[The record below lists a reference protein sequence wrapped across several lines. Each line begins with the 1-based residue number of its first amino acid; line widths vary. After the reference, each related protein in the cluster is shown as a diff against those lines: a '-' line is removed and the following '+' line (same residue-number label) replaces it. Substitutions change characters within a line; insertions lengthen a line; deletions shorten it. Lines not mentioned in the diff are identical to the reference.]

1 MPGRGLVMTWGGSA
15 VLAALTGLFAA
26 GARVGVFEQRL
37 VVVERETARVS
48 TEHRELER
56 QIVEQLRRLEIGL
69 AELRAEQRIL
79 HGR

>member
-15 VLAALTGLFAA
+15 VLAALSGLFAA

-37 VVVERETARVS
+37 AVVERETARVS
-48 TEHRELER
+48 TQHQELER
-56 QIVEQLRRLEIGL
+56 QILEQMRRVEISL

-79 HGR
+79 HQR

>member
-26 GARVGVFEQRL
+26 GARVGTFEHRL
-37 VVVERETARVS
+37 AVVEREAARV
-48 TEHRELER
+48 TAQHQELER
-56 QIVEQLRRLEIGL
+56 QILEQLRRLEIGL

-79 HGR
+79 HQR